1 MSDKSFKKPLAIA
14 MGATFAAALSASPVA
29 NADTNPFGMQ
39 NLSGGYVQLAE
50 GKCGEGK
57 CGGGM
62 KDKDKEGKCGEGK
75 CGGGMKDKDKE
86 GKCGEGK
93 CGGDK
98 GKEGKCGEGKC
109 GGGKG

>member
-1 MSDKSFKKPLAIA
+1 MSDSKINKPVAIA
-14 MGATFAAALSASPVA
+14 MGASFVAAMSAAPIA

-39 NLSGGYVQLAE
+39 QLESGYLQLAGGHE

-57 CGGGM
+57 CG
-62 KDKDKEGKCGEGK
+62 EGKCG
-75 CGGGMKDKDKE
+75 E

-109 GGGKG
+109 GEGKCGGKG